1 MDSFLRQERAQGFA
15 EERKLMKCPNCGGD
29 LTLGKLYCENCG
41 HEVQM
46 VPDYDPLD
54 ELLIGREE
62 NIRVDRPSGQ
72 ETSVQR
78 GSRKPENRTE
88 KAGKTESSEK
98 KPEEKKAET
107 AKEKTKEKNGAF
119 CWRKWSSWKLWQK
132 CVLIA
137 GCILLCAGA
146 AFGSY
151 SLMTRGN
158 DYSYQ
163 LRHGKNLVKKEK
175 YEEAIPYLEKAQEL
189 QADMGGA
196 DTEPLRCLAYA
207 YAGADRKK
215 SAVECMKDAVTVEE
229 KTRGADGELLD
240 IYIEF
245 MEILNLTGQTEQTEE
260 IIKKCPYKEIRNSLK
275 PYLIRKPSCDVPE
288 GMYGY
293 YLRLELEADYGK
305 IYYTLDGTE
314 PTEESA
320 RFESPI
326 EIREEGEVLLT
337 AVAINDKG
345 MVSEPLVLVYKLDF
359 SDASEYET
367 EE

>member
-1 MDSFLRQERAQGFA
+1 
-15 EERKLMKCPNCGGD
+15 MKCPNCGGE
-29 LTLGKLYCENCG
+29 LTPGKLYCESCG
-41 HEVQM
+41 HEIQM

-62 NIRVDRPSGQ
+62 NAGDGSASGQ
-72 ETSVQR
+72 AAPVR
-78 GSRKPENRTE
+78 HGNGKPEKRTE
-88 KAGKTESSEK
+88 KPVKAEPSEK
-98 KPEEKKAET
+98 KQER
-107 AKEKTKEKNGAF
+107 EKTQEKTQKKTAAF
-119 CWRKWSSWKLWQK
+119 SWKKWSSWKLWQK
-132 CVLIA
+132 CVLA
-137 GCILLCAGA
+137 AVCILLCAGA

-163 LRHGKNLVKKEK
+163 LRHGKSLVKKEK

-189 QADMGGA
+189 QADMEGA
-196 DTEPLRCLAYA
+196 DTEPLRWLAYA
-207 YAGADRKK
+207 YAGTDRKK
-215 SAVECMKDAVTVEE
+215 PAVECMKDAVKAEE
-229 KTRGADGELLD
+229 AARGADGELLD
-240 IYIEF
+240 IYMEF

-260 IIKKCPYKEIRNSLK
+260 IIKKCPYKEIQNSLK

-288 GMYGY
+288 GTYGY

-305 IYYTLDGTE
+305 IYYTLDGTT
-314 PTEESA
+314 PTKESSC
-320 RFESPI
+320 FETPI

-337 AVAINDKG
+337 AVAVNDKG
-345 MVSEPLVLVYKLDF
+345 MVSEPLVLVYKLEF